1 MLKQARRQQIDTREH
16 YQAVQAQRERDEFQ
30 RILNNQTLKAQAE
43 KEDDQVRDSEF
54 LQRLN

>member
-43 KEDDQVRDSEF
+43 KEEDQVRF
-54 LQRLN
+54 KIV